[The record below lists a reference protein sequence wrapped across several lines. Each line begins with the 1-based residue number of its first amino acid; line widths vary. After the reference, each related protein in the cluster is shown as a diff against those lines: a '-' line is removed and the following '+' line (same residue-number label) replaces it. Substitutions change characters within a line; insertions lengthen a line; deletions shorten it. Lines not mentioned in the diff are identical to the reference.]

1 MMMRKE
7 QRKMGLTHVQV
18 TVRNPADAERSWE
31 GAFLVDT
38 GAIDSLVPR
47 ERLEQIGLKPK
58 GRRLYGFADGREAA
72 MDITVAELEF
82 MGEVI
87 GSTIVFGA
95 EGSEPLLGVTALESM
110 GIEID
115 PLSQQLRKLPS
126 IHLKATP
133 AANFPVPAELSVAPE
148 GPPAPGV
155 LSPGNAGILPASGA
169 ERRSPDWC
177 VRRDV

>member
-1 MMMRKE
+1 
-7 QRKMGLTHVQV
+7 MGLTHVQV
-18 TVRNPADAERSWE
+18 TVRNPADAERSWA

-58 GRRLYGFADGREAA
+58 GRRVYGLADGREAA

-87 GSTIVFGA
+87 GSTIVFGK

-110 GIEID
+110 GIEVD
-115 PLSQQLRKLPS
+115 PVSQQLRRLPS
-126 IHLKATP
+126 IHLKTTAGDERPLRVTSEQEREGARSATGHP
-133 AANFPVPAELSVAPE
+133 MPTDLTRPPE
-148 GPPAPGV
+148 EA
-155 LSPGNAGILPASGA
+155 SAGRVRQDLG
-169 ERRSPDWC
+169 ERSP
-177 VRRDV
+177 

>member
-18 TVRNPADAERSWE
+18 TIRNPADAERSWA

-58 GRRLYGFADGREAA
+58 GRRVYGFADGREAA

-87 GSTIVFGA
+87 GSTVVFGK

-115 PLSQQLRKLPS
+115 PVSQRLRKLPS
-126 IHLKATP
+126 IHLKTTADSERPLLVTS
-133 AANFPVPAELSVAPE
+133 EQEPE
-148 GPPAPGV
+148 GARSATGHPMPTDLMRPPEEA
-155 LSPGNAGILPASGA
+155 SAG
-169 ERRSPDWC
+169 R
-177 VRRDV
+177 VRQDL